1 MIKKNNYYLCKMET
15 EKCIYFWKE
24 NNEFGFLSNFYIS
37 NFKDANFVK
46 YNCNE
51 KYFIAHKCLLFDGEN
66 DKLYNKIMQA
76 SIPYVIKRLGREVK
90 NFDQSIWD
98 SEKYD
103 IMKTGLNYKF
113 RQNKNL
119 KKKLLETGDK
129 TLYEASKFDK
139 VWGIGITLEE
149 VKKIEENNFPG
160 KNLLGKALMEIRDE
174 LKKKK

>member
-1 MIKKNNYYLCKMET
+1 MIKKNNHYLCKMET

-76 SIPYVIKRLGREVK
+76 SIPYVIKRLGREVR
-90 NFDQSIWD
+90 NFDQYAVFFKNIMFSQKFTQKITNKLQKDTRIGSFFSTLVMTNWILH
-98 SEKYD
+98 D
-103 IMKTGLNYKF
+103 I
-113 RQNKNL
+113 
-119 KKKLLETGDK
+119 
-129 TLYEASKFDK
+129 A
-139 VWGIGITLEE
+139 
-149 VKKIEENNFPG
+149 
-160 KNLLGKALMEIRDE
+160 
-174 LKKKK
+174 